1 MSISTLWLCNC
12 FVNFVRSLHSN
23 NELFPDVWFYDPEI
37 GDDLQ
42 SFTTKIKT
50 LPFILKLTSIWY
62 LQLHLIGTIGLWA
75 KLCFVVLDSLMFL
88 KLINHS
94 MLVFACSSFS
104 FFSVMMSTS
113 MSNLSKWWTLF
124 VISILST
131 EVSLMQIF
139 LREKWILH
147 QLQSAFASENDQNDL
162 SALLFI
168 LAQKWCM

>member
-1 MSISTLWLCNC
+1 MILWSWNWRWFTKFYNKNKNIAIHLKIDVNLISSITFDW
-12 FVNFVRSLHSN
+12 N
-23 NELFPDVWFYDPEI
+23 NWALR
-37 GDDLQ
+37 
-42 SFTTKIKT
+42 
-50 LPFILKLTSIWY
+50 
-62 LQLHLIGTIGLWA
+62 A

-131 EVSLMQIF
+131 EVSLMLIF

-147 QLQSAFASENDQNDL
+147 QLQSTFGSENDQNDL

>member
-1 MSISTLWLCNC
+1 MIIWSWNW
-12 FVNFVRSLHSN
+12 R
-23 NELFPDVWFYDPEI
+23 WFEKFYNKNKNI
-37 GDDLQ
+37 A
-42 SFTTKIKT
+42 I
-50 LPFILKLTSIWY
+50 
-62 LQLHLIGTIGLWA
+62 HLIIDVNLISSITFDWNNWALRA

-147 QLQSAFASENDQNDL
+147 QLQSTFGSENDQNDL

>member
-1 MSISTLWLCNC
+1 MILWSWNWRWFTKFYNKNKNIAIHLKIDVNLISSITFDW
-12 FVNFVRSLHSN
+12 N
-23 NELFPDVWFYDPEI
+23 NWALR
-37 GDDLQ
+37 
-42 SFTTKIKT
+42 
-50 LPFILKLTSIWY
+50 
-62 LQLHLIGTIGLWA
+62 A
-75 KLCFVVLDSLMFL
+75 KLCFVVLDSLLFL

-124 VISILST
+124 VISILNT

-147 QLQSAFASENDQNDL
+147 QLQSTFGSENDQNDL

>member
-1 MSISTLWLCNC
+1 MILWSWNWRWFTKFYNKNKNIAIHLKIDVNLISSITFDW
-12 FVNFVRSLHSN
+12 N
-23 NELFPDVWFYDPEI
+23 NWALR
-37 GDDLQ
+37 
-42 SFTTKIKT
+42 
-50 LPFILKLTSIWY
+50 
-62 LQLHLIGTIGLWA
+62 A

-147 QLQSAFASENDQNDL
+147 QLQSTFGSENDQNDL